1 MKICEHLSYYDRAI
15 VRQERDV
22 VLMIQVV
29 IFAGLVICGLV
40 AWYVYSQLKVKQKIR
55 NEWGK
60 LPSPTKYDKED
71 SLAKAYDVWRKQ
83 QAKMYQIDDTT
94 WYDLDMWSV
103 FQMLNKTET
112 SVGSESLYQRLR
124 EYDASEDLSDLK
136 NMMAFFDK
144 HPETREKVQYHLVK
158 MGKQDNNYLLTHIE
172 TPEKQSIPHEPYYW
186 FLGAGLIASLLLTV
200 VAGKIGLYL
209 LLLFM
214 CVNVLTYYRV
224 KSFLET
230 EFRTLHYL
238 SELAGLSAKLK
249 KTGVPLTA
257 ETRSAISEVQS
268 LGRYSNAFRVSGTT
282 EADILVEYVNIVLL
296 LPVFAYIRLN
306 RLLKSKQEAIRAV
319 YKAVGQIEVA
329 LALNNF
335 KLAKNICE
343 ATEMKSRGVEA
354 VGLRHP
360 LIDECVPNPV
370 CWEQATLV
378 TGSNASGKSTYVK
391 AIAINLILAQTVG
404 IAMADTFNY
413 FPGLVMT
420 AMAVEDDV
428 LAGDSYFIAELKSL
442 HRVISQVEDGV
453 MVYGFI
459 DEILKGTNT
468 IERIASSASVM
479 VWLSRSQALVLVA
492 THDIELTE
500 ILHDTCA
507 NIHFRETI
515 SDEQGMMFDFKVRS
529 GASTTSNAILLLDHL
544 LFPQEIVQAANRR
557 AADYRDTRVW
567 T

>member
-1 MKICEHLSYYDRAI
+1 MKICEQLSYYDRAI

-22 VLMIQVV
+22 VLMIQVI

-319 YKAVGQIEVA
+319 YKAVG
-329 LALNNF
+329 
-335 KLAKNICE
+335 
-343 ATEMKSRGVEA
+343 
-354 VGLRHP
+354 LRHP

-404 IAMADTFNY
+404 IAIADTFNY